1 MMDSLATCLNSQH
14 KKARK
19 FLAKLNF
26 LKKFTSRKKRR
37 PKRLVSDLSRSTSSF
52 AAMELSNQLKQV
64 FKFIDTNGDG
74 KISSFEL
81 EDVLLNLGHDEKLA
95 NKEAEGMVREMDSN
109 GDGFVDLQEFLNA
122 MELDNDAIG
131 NDIMGA
137 FSVFDA
143 DKKGLISAKDL
154 QRVLKY
160 LGCGKCS
167 LRECHLMIKG
177 VDKDGDGFVNFEE
190 FKLMMGAGGCK
201 V

>member
-14 KKARK
+14 KRARK
-19 FLAKLNF
+19 FLAKLNI

-37 PKRLVSDLSRSTSSF
+37 PKRLVSDLSWSTSSF

-81 EDVLLNLGHDEKLA
+81 EDVLLNLGHDEKIA

-109 GDGFVDLQEFLNA
+109 GDGLVDLQEFLNA

-131 NDIMGA
+131 IDIVGA

-143 DKKGLISAKDL
+143 DKNGLISAKDL
-154 QRVLKY
+154 QRVLKC

-190 FKLMMGAGGCK
+190 FKLMMSAGCK